1 MLLLC
6 INIFK
11 EVELEIGHLFSLF
24 FPFGAFGSQERI
36 KLEHDYTP
44 TNIESKVR
52 GFFSIY
58 FIKPHLVRAKF
69 DAYF

>member
-1 MLLLC
+1 ME
-6 INIFK
+6 F
-11 EVELEIGHLFSLF
+11 ELAIDHF
-24 FPFGAFGSQERI
+24 FFLVIPFGAFGSQERI